1 VLWQRDC
8 STPASAIISHPDA
21 SEPSLTGKLL
31 IRGGAVQSAGEL
43 KPFYARRRTRSGLM
57 ETEREHRIS
66 VSSRGNETH
75 REEVLFRLP
84 RVRGATGISARSDL
98 G

>member
-1 VLWQRDC
+1 
-8 STPASAIISHPDA
+8 
-21 SEPSLTGKLL
+21 LL